1 MRKDTTVGIVR
12 KSLLAATMVSAG
24 LASTTGAAFAQD
36 DVQHGVGNVDD
47 VQTIVPV
54 NACNNDVPVNVLGVQ
69 VPVQDVAGTIP
80 VLSPAHGSEQ
90 AAGVHKDCGNE
101 VGAGNG

>member
-12 KSLLAATMVSAG
+12 KSALAVSLIGAG

-36 DVQHGVGNVDD
+36 TQSGAANVDD

-54 NACNNDVPVNVLGVQ
+54 NVCNNDVPVNVLGVQ
-69 VPVQDVAGTIP
+69 VPVQDVVGNIP
-80 VLSPAHGSEQ
+80 VGSPVDHGSRQ
-90 AAGVHKDCGNE
+90 AAGVAKECGNH